1 MKIEVTSDIQ
11 VKSWHSPIVIVTQN
25 EYLKADFEEI
35 NRVVAM
41 LCNINCFERQLTE
54 MEHEEILKVFHEFG
68 KGCKVFFGIVSN
80 SSLDTE
86 RHLEVSILTPSKHL
100 LAISKYDKN
109 CKYFRNA
116 EFDHTCLQS
125 VKMSLEICSS

>member
-1 MKIEVTSDIQ
+1 VKIEVTSDIQ

-100 LAISKYDKN
+100 LAISKYDKSTGDF
-109 CKYFRNA
+109 YVIERTFRA
-116 EFDHTCLQS
+116 RQ
-125 VKMSLEICSS
+125 

>member
-68 KGCKVFFGIVSN
+68 KGCKVF
-80 SSLDTE
+80 
-86 RHLEVSILTPSKHL
+86 LE
-100 LAISKYDKN
+100 
-109 CKYFRNA
+109 
-116 EFDHTCLQS
+116 
-125 VKMSLEICSS
+125 

>member
-11 VKSWHSPIVIVTQN
+11 VEDWLSPIVIITQS
-25 EYLKADFEEI
+25 EYFKADLKEI
-35 NRVVAM
+35 DRVVAM

-100 LAISKYDKN
+100 LAISKYDKSTGDF
-109 CKYFRNA
+109 YVIERTFRA
-116 EFDHTCLQS
+116 RQ
-125 VKMSLEICSS
+125 